1 MTELNNTNKPNIY
14 RTQASEITP
23 GSDAMVPRCRPLL
36 MHAVCSERMPLVRC
50 WGDDGSAKRF
60 LFLVTLTFDL

>member
-1 MTELNNTNKPNIY
+1 MTELNNSSKPNIY

-23 GSDAMVPRCRPLL
+23 GGDAMVPPAADARFLQRAHAIRTLL
-36 MHAVCSERMPLVRC
+36 
-50 WGDDGSAKRF
+50 GKGDGSAKRF